1 MILPWQNLPWSSAQ
15 CWGFTGKLMDKV
27 LIFECYWCLVSR
39 VSSQELGQ
47 SGKVRHW
54 LCIRITLTRY
64 YETGG
69 QMGRRSV
76 GLNPFVHDI
85 VRMRW
90 AAKGDNLSAL
100 MFIRLCVGA
109 NRLLF
114 DGRRVMAVRY
124 FPLLSL
130 SYFSLLL
137 RNFRFCCG
145 KFGSQ
150 SWLGSYRI
158 ALKFNFEVFRINES
172 VGDKYSVRVS
182 KKILACGNFPFYLRH
197 SETFIGSLC
206 VPGF

>member
-1 MILPWQNLPWSSAQ
+1 
-15 CWGFTGKLMDKV
+15 
-27 LIFECYWCLVSR
+27 
-39 VSSQELGQ
+39 
-47 SGKVRHW
+47 
-54 LCIRITLTRY
+54 
-64 YETGG
+64 
-69 QMGRRSV
+69 
-76 GLNPFVHDI
+76 
-85 VRMRW
+85 
-90 AAKGDNLSAL
+90 

-114 DGRRVMAVRY
+114 DSSRVMAVRY

-158 ALKFNFEVFRINES
+158 ALKFNLEVFRINES

-206 VPGF
+206 VPGFQRTCVHNTNFHFITHHDLLDSSLRSMIFY